1 MYLASAFIFEL
12 GQNILRELPHSLM
25 AMYDNKVCCIIGFRH
40 LDEKKK
46 KCKAG
51 KVETHLEFP
60 GREKVKFGEVV
71 EAPPKLSFPKVPSLL
86 KTLYDIRFGPIS
98 MKG

>member
-1 MYLASAFIFEL
+1 M
-12 GQNILRELPHSLM
+12 N
-25 AMYDNKVCCIIGFRH
+25 FRH

-46 KCKAG
+46 KRKG
-51 KVETHLEFP
+51 NKTESLPDFP

-86 KTLYDIRFGPIS
+86 HITTCELRLYDLVSGLHIDGIILL
-98 MKG
+98 

>member
-1 MYLASAFIFEL
+1 M
-12 GQNILRELPHSLM
+12 N
-25 AMYDNKVCCIIGFRH
+25 FRH

-46 KCKAG
+46 KRKG
-51 KVETHLEFP
+51 NKTETLPDFP

-86 KTLYDIRFGPIS
+86 HITIFVNSLFVIYFLHYTSMVLYLCR
-98 MKG
+98 

>member
-1 MYLASAFIFEL
+1 MDEATIRSLLQIL
-12 GQNILRELPHSLM
+12 DLKRLLKGTLKNRGLLQNKKHVQVWCRQT
-25 AMYDNKVCCIIGFRH
+25 RH

-71 EAPPKLSFPKVPSLL
+71 EAPTKLSFPK
-86 KTLYDIRFGPIS
+86 R
-98 MKG
+98 

>member
-1 MYLASAFIFEL
+1 M
-12 GQNILRELPHSLM
+12 N
-25 AMYDNKVCCIIGFRH
+25 FRH

-46 KCKAG
+46 KRKG
-51 KVETHLEFP
+51 NKTESLPDFP

-86 KTLYDIRFGPIS
+86 HITICEFRLYDLVSGLHIDGIILL
-98 MKG
+98 

>member
-1 MYLASAFIFEL
+1 MDN
-12 GQNILRELPHSLM
+12 NIS
-25 AMYDNKVCCIIGFRH
+25 CIIGFRP

-46 KCKAG
+46 KRKAG

-86 KTLYDIRFGPIS
+86 TSLYVIRFGRVR

>member
-1 MYLASAFIFEL
+1 M
-12 GQNILRELPHSLM
+12 N
-25 AMYDNKVCCIIGFRH
+25 FRH

-46 KCKAG
+46 KRKG
-51 KVETHLEFP
+51 NKTESLPDFP

-86 KTLYDIRFGPIS
+86 HITICEFHLYDLVSGLDIDGIIFL
-98 MKG
+98 